1 MPKERERI
9 VEVDTENG
17 KVKIVV
23 RKPSNKVTSNAQRV
37 GALTWTQCIQDGVM
51 TKQELDKF
59 MLDKGIW
66 GHDKEKEQ
74 EETVEKLQKL
84 EKDLY
89 IGGGRGK
96 TMKLSEAKEKALDMR
111 RARADLRGLLSEK
124 IALENNTAESLSENS
139 KFDYMVAHCTFYE
152 NGDQVYPTLEDY
164 EKNSDDDIA
173 FSAASTLAEL
183 MYSVNKDFEE
193 KLPENRFLSKFKMV
207 NEDLSLVNAE
217 GITVDTTGK
226 VIDNEGRYLDEDGNR
241 VDVDGLPLDEDGNYI
256 SPLTYVDDLGL
267 GIDKK
272 EKPSKKDAK
281 VADQKIDEVIA
292 ADEPLGDE
300 KSEEDANI
308 K

>member
-1 MPKERERI
+1 MPKERERT
-9 VEVDTENG
+9 VEVDTDNG

-23 RKPSNKVTSNAQRV
+23 RKPSNRVTSNAQRV

-59 MLDKGIW
+59 MQDKGIW
-66 GHDKEKEQ
+66 GQDKEKEQ
-74 EETVEKLQKL
+74 EDTVEKLQKL

-89 IGGGRGK
+89 LGGGRGK

-111 RARADLRGLLSEK
+111 RTRADLRGLLSEK

-152 NGDQVYPTLEDY
+152 NGEQVYPSLEDY

-173 FSAASTLAEL
+173 FSAASALAEL
-183 MYSVNKDFEE
+183 MYAVNKDFEE

-226 VIDNEGRYLDEDGNR
+226 RIDDEGKYLDRDGNR

-272 EKPSKKDAK
+272 EKPSKED
-281 VADQKIDEVIA
+281 VAVAEQKIEDAVAE
-292 ADEPLGDE
+292 DQPLEEE
-300 KSEEDANI
+300 KPEEDAN
-308 K
+308 